1 MEVPLLGVWCWFV
14 ICMAERA
21 SLLFGLAAF
30 EKETESGW
38 GHWSAGAVYSQ
49 WVFVCPAPLTTAIVF
64 CPFNPQRVAVNKHIC
79 HWGFLR
85 SVGSGQ
91 DVFTYH
97 SLWSVWPE
105 FELCIA
111 VTLNQIYR
119 MCSYGEAI
127 GLDLNKNNPLDLIN
141 AKSTIASQ
149 EFVLCLYL
157 LFTSSIGGCWC
168 SQSKQNKSECYYLHI
183 NRLQNVFLLT

>member
-1 MEVPLLGVWCWFV
+1 MEVSLLGVWCWFV

-64 CPFNPQRVAVNKHIC
+64 YPFNPWRSAVNKHIC
-79 HWGFLR
+79 HWGFLPN
-85 SVGSGQ
+85 VDTGQ

-97 SLWSVWPE
+97 SPQSGFGWVWAE
-105 FELCIA
+105 A
-111 VTLNQIYR
+111 TLNQIYR
-119 MCSYGEAI
+119 MCSHKGGGCNGDGVEWI
-127 GLDLNKNNPLDLIN
+127 TIKTIHLVRLMST
-141 AKSTIASQ
+141 KSTISYQ
-149 EFVLCLYL
+149 DSVLCFISFDGWSLV
-157 LFTSSIGGCWC
+157 FTDSSKVK
-168 SQSKQNKSECYYLHI
+168 SKCC
-183 NRLQNVFLLT
+183 

>member
-1 MEVPLLGVWCWFV
+1 MEVSLLGVWCWFV

-64 CPFNPQRVAVNKHIC
+64 HPFNPQRSALNKHIC

-85 SVGSGQ
+85 NVASGQ
-91 DVFTYH
+91 DVLTYH
-97 SLWSVWPE
+97 SVFGRSWSGDV
-105 FELCIA
+105 A
-111 VTLNQIYR
+111 VTLNHIYR
-119 MCSYGEAI
+119 MCSRRGRSPALNKTNPLGLI
-127 GLDLNKNNPLDLIN
+127 HANKTFCLVLIFGLDILWRRSLV
-141 AKSTIASQ
+141 
-149 EFVLCLYL
+149 F
-157 LFTSSIGGCWC
+157 
-168 SQSKQNKSECYYLHI
+168 SK
-183 NRLQNVFLLT
+183 